1 MNNERVTLAQ
11 ELHDGIAQDLVALGF
26 SIDSMI
32 AATESSENKNS
43 LRSLRFTV
51 TDLIDKVRTEI
62 HALRSGDQLLDN
74 TINTDLTYELQRIF
88 TEIIRN
94 VQEHSQAENVTI
106 EVIDDGVGGAVST
119 TDSFGL
125 TGIQERTK
133 KLNGEIQI
141 DSNEKGTKI
150 RIQIPLDR
158 K

>member
-32 AATESSENKNS
+32 AASESSENKNS

-62 HALRSGDQLLDN
+62 HALRRGDQLIDN
-74 TINTDLTYELQRIF
+74 TTDTDLAYELQRIF
-88 TEIIRN
+88 AEIIRN
-94 VQEHSQAENVTI
+94 IQEHSRASNVTI
-106 EVIDDGVGGAVST
+106 EIIDDGIGGAVSNSG
-119 TDSFGL
+119 SFGL
-125 TGIQERTK
+125 TGIQERTE

-141 DSNEKGTKI
+141 DSNEKGTRI

-158 K
+158 

>member
-32 AATESSENKNS
+32 AASESSENKNS

-62 HALRSGDQLLDN
+62 HALRRGDQLIDN
-74 TINTDLTYELQRIF
+74 TTDTDLAYELQRIF
-88 TEIIRN
+88 AEIIRN
-94 VQEHSQAENVTI
+94 IQEHSRASNVTI
-106 EVIDDGVGGAVST
+106 EVIDDGFGGAVSNSG
-119 TDSFGL
+119 SFGL
-125 TGIQERTK
+125 TGIQERTE

-141 DSNEKGTKI
+141 DSNEKGTRI

-158 K
+158 

>member
-32 AATESSENKNS
+32 AASESSENKNS

-62 HALRSGDQLLDN
+62 HALRRGDQLIDN
-74 TINTDLTYELQRIF
+74 TTDTDLAYELQRIF
-88 TEIIRN
+88 AEIIRN
-94 VQEHSQAENVTI
+94 IQEHSRASNVTI
-106 EVIDDGVGGAVST
+106 EVIDDGFGGAVSNSG
-119 TDSFGL
+119 SFGL
-125 TGIQERTK
+125 TGIQERTE

-141 DSNEKGTKI
+141 DSNDKGTKI

-158 K
+158 

>member
-32 AATESSENKNS
+32 AATESLENKNS

-51 TDLIDKVRTEI
+51 TDLINKVRTEI

-74 TINTDLTYELQRIF
+74 TMDTDLTYELQRIF
-88 TEIIRN
+88 SEIIRN

-119 TDSFGL
+119 TGSFGL
-125 TGIQERTK
+125 TGLQERTK

-141 DSNEKGTKI
+141 DSNDKGTKI

-158 K
+158 

>member
-1 MNNERVTLAQ
+1 MNNERATLAQ

-74 TINTDLTYELQRIF
+74 TMDTDLTYELQRIF
-88 TEIIRN
+88 SEIIRN

-106 EVIDDGVGGAVST
+106 EVIDDGVGGAVSSPV
-119 TDSFGL
+119 SFGL

-133 KLNGEIQI
+133 KINGEIQI
-141 DSNEKGTKI
+141 DTNEKGTRI

-158 K
+158 

>member
-74 TINTDLTYELQRIF
+74 TMDTDLTYELQRIF
-88 TEIIRN
+88 SEIIRN

-106 EVIDDGVGGAVST
+106 EVIDDGVGGAVSSPV
-119 TDSFGL
+119 SFGL

-141 DSNEKGTKI
+141 DTNEKGTRI

-158 K
+158 

>member
-1 MNNERVTLAQ
+1 MNNERATLAQ

-74 TINTDLTYELQRIF
+74 TMDTDLTYELQRIF
-88 TEIIRN
+88 SEIIRN
-94 VQEHSQAENVTI
+94 VQEH
-106 EVIDDGVGGAVST
+106 
-119 TDSFGL
+119 
-125 TGIQERTK
+125 
-133 KLNGEIQI
+133 
-141 DSNEKGTKI
+141 
-150 RIQIPLDR
+150 
-158 K
+158 

>member
-32 AATESSENKNS
+32 AATESLENKNS

-88 TEIIRN
+88 SEIIRN
-94 VQEHSQAENVTI
+94 VLEHSQARNVMV
-106 EVIDDGVGGAVST
+106 EVIDDGVGGAVSN

-133 KLNGEIQI
+133 KLNGDIQI
-141 DSNEKGTKI
+141 DSNDQGTRI

-158 K
+158 